1 MSRARIEKNR
11 STGGTSSNTTN
22 YTNREDDDTYRSM
35 GINNNTSSSS
45 SSSSSTPSSS
55 SGNNNIFTINR
66 DERWRSNGQ
75 RTGSVRLVAVGGGI
89 VAIATSDNQIYLW
102 NSLNDDPV
110 ELIEI
115 KGSKPENS
123 KVYSLAVDPTG
134 RHILICTVSAGS
146 GTAYYCN
153 WILNNS
159 GSSSSNK
166 PVARELTGLRGY
178 IIETVAWNPAS
189 QNTATAVSGTTVNT
203 TTKKNLPNEERTG
216 TILLGTVNGRIVS
229 CSIEDKKERNVTR
242 LFDTNSGSGE
252 ILPITSLRWDSWGT
266 SDTNTQHFILA
277 VTGKPLRYY
286 EFSGGPSIETVF
298 ANAANKSQ
306 LFHEIR
312 GGPTE
317 TKISPDL
324 YITYASTNPNK
335 PETVTFLTG
344 VGLYTGRVQYNA
356 SGGSGTIADPKLL
369 PYPSFSTSTTKS
381 LNPSNDISSTNY
393 NSNSSSASI
402 MVTPVPIGLAVT
414 PFHYLLLYR
423 QRIVA
428 VSRIS
433 HGIIFEQAFGEE
445 RLGTMRGVVI
455 DAPGRLLSSTYIFSD
470 RNIFRIGIS
479 DESRDVWKLYLARN
493 DFESARKYAKN
504 DAVRAKKVNE
514 AEAEHMFATGR
525 AQEAAVA
532 FARTTKPFEETC
544 LRFISGG
551 YRDALQSYLS
561 LVLGDLKTRPLI
573 TAAVTTTSGK
583 SSKNKELANIPEK
596 DRTNAPQRTVLC
608 TWLLEMYLD
617 RLNVLHA
624 TSLIH
629 NGSEDDEYNTVAS
642 QLRNFLREHTS
653 EIDRNTALSLMA
665 GYGRTAELLFYCRL
679 IGEWGR
685 IVSHHISRGEWSDA
699 VEAIKEATASDSSFG
714 GQNSEIPVG
723 DINSQQELWY
733 RYSSVLV
740 SVLPAE
746 TVDGWKE
753 CPDLDPSRLI
763 PTLVRYELVRSSSL
777 NSSINTSISTPV
789 ARSIDINNTNTSI
802 SEASVSKA
810 GIAATI
816 DVALLYLEW
825 IIDEGIIGRHQRDAR
840 SRAIHNLLLS
850 LYAAQPIEDPLLQY
864 LDDCLSDL
872 SPAPPAGSALGSG
885 GYLSPVMT
893 HLLNEKDK
901 EEHPHDDHHNNNDSS
916 DTPPFDLQFGLRTC
930 LENNRKRACV
940 RIYCAMGLYVEAVDL
955 ALTVDVE
962 LAKDAA
968 NRPPRDETTLRK
980 RLWTRIAV
988 HIVSHGGGAAGAIEV
1003 MEQSACLRIEDVLAY
1018 FPGTTTI
1025 GDFKTEVTESLR
1037 EADLAIAGLR
1047 TEMRNYTETAE
1058 LIRTD
1063 IKALRN
1069 RCGAVRV
1076 GQKCDVCRD
1085 PVLSRHFYLFPCGH
1099 AFHNDCLLADMMKHL
1114 NSSQRRRVGE
1124 LTQLVQ
1130 RMQTLLS
1137 AVADGGASVL
1147 TTLGVTAELSSLG
1160 IAPEARA
1167 TAADIKMTLT
1177 SRSEEMQGELDRY
1190 VAGECLYCGDVM
1202 IRSIADPLGTDY
1214 AAESDRLNEGII
1226 ASDEDEWAI

>member
-1 MSRARIEKNR
+1 MSRPRIEKTR
-11 STGGTSSNTTN
+11 STGGTSSNTNN
-22 YTNREDDDTYRSM
+22 YNNRDDDLNDNFRTSSSSTT
-35 GINNNTSSSS
+35 TSSSS
-45 SSSSSTPSSS
+45 S
-55 SGNNNIFTINR
+55 IFSINR
-66 DERWRSNGQ
+66 DDRWRSSGQ
-75 RTGSVRLVAVGGGI
+75 RLGSLRLVTVGGN
-89 VAIATSDNQIYLW
+89 VVVIATSDNQVYLW
-102 NSLNDDPV
+102 NNLNDEPA

-115 KGSKPENS
+115 KGSKPESS
-123 KVYSLAVDPTG
+123 KIYSIAVDPTG
-134 RHILICTVSAGS
+134 KHILICLVSAGS

-153 WILNNS
+153 WT
-159 GSSSSNK
+159 SSSSSSNNK
-166 PVARELTGLRGY
+166 PVARELNGLRGY
-178 IIETVAWNPAS
+178 IIETVAWSP
-189 QNTATAVSGTTVNT
+189 SGAIIAN
-203 TTKKNLPNEERTG
+203 KKSAPNDDRTG
-216 TILLGTVNGRIVS
+216 TILLGTNNGRIIS
-229 CSIEDKKERNVTR
+229 CSIEDKKERNISR
-242 LFDTNSGSGE
+242 LFDTSVASGE

-266 SDTNTQHFILA
+266 SETNMQHFILA
-277 VTGKPLRYY
+277 ITGKPLRYY
-286 EFSGGPSIETVF
+286 EFSGGPTIEAVF
-298 ANAANKSQ
+298 ASAANKSQ

-312 GGPTE
+312 GGTE
-317 TKISPDL
+317 TKITPDL
-324 YITYASTNPNK
+324 YIQYSPTNTNK
-335 PETVTFLTG
+335 PESVTFLTG
-344 VGLYTGRVQYNA
+344 VGLYTGRIQYNN

-369 PYPSFSTSTTKS
+369 PYPSFSTSNTKS
-381 LNPSNDISSTNY
+381 LNPNDINTTT
-393 NSNSSSASI
+393 SNSSSNTTT
-402 MVTPVPIGLAVT
+402 VTPVPLGLAVT

-433 HGIIFEQAFGEE
+433 HSIIFEQAFSED
-445 RLGTMRGVVI
+445 RHGTMRGVYI
-455 DAPGRLLSSTYIFSD
+455 DTSSNKLSNIISIFSD
-470 RNIFRIGIS
+470 RYIFRVGIS
-479 DESRDVWKLYLARN
+479 DESRDIWKLYLARN

-504 DAVRAKKVNE
+504 DETRLRKVYE
-514 AEAEHMFATGR
+514 AEAEHMFTTGR
-525 AQEAAVA
+525 AQEAAAA
-532 FARTTKPFEETC
+532 FARTNKPFEETC

-551 YRDALQSYLS
+551 YRDALQSYLL
-561 LVLGDLKTRPLI
+561 LVLDDLKTRPLMM
-573 TAAVTTTSGK
+573 AALPTTGK

-624 TSLIH
+624 SSLIH
-629 NGSEDDEYNTVAS
+629 HGGDDDNEYNIVAS

-653 EIDRNTALSLMA
+653 EIDQTTALSLMA
-665 GYGRTAELLFYCRL
+665 GHGRIAELLFYCRL

-685 IVSHHISRGEWSDA
+685 IVSHHISRGEWLDA
-699 VEAIKEATASDSSFG
+699 VEAIKEAKPSDSSFG
-714 GQNSEIPVG
+714 GQNSEVPIG
-723 DINSQQELWY
+723 DANSQQELWY
-733 RYSSVLV
+733 RHSAVLI

-746 TVDGWKE
+746 TVEGWKE
-753 CPDLDPSRLI
+753 CIDLDPARLI
-763 PTLVRYELVRSSSL
+763 PTLVRYELVRSS
-777 NSSINTSISTPV
+777 NINNTSTITSTPV
-789 ARSIDINNTNTSI
+789 AKSIDINNTNTSI
-802 SEASVSKA
+802 SEASISKA
-810 GIAATI
+810 SVAATI

-825 IIDEGIIGRHQRDAR
+825 VIDEGIIGRHQRDAK
-840 SRAIHNLLLS
+840 SKAIHNLLLS
-850 LYAAQPIEDPLLQY
+850 LYATQPIEDPLLHY

-885 GYLSPVMT
+885 GYLSPVVT
-893 HLLNEKDK
+893 HLINEKDK
-901 EEHPHDDHHNNNDSS
+901 DDHHHDNHEHL

-955 ALTVDVE
+955 ALSVDVE
-962 LAKDAA
+962 LAKDSA

-988 HIVSHGGGAAGAIEV
+988 HVVSNGGGAGGAIEV
-1003 MEQSACLRIEDVLAY
+1003 MEQSGCLRIEDVLAY
-1018 FPGTTTI
+1018 FPGATTI

-1037 EADLAIAGLR
+1037 EADQAIAGLR
-1047 TEMRNYTETAE
+1047 AEMRNYTETAE

-1114 NSSQRRRVGE
+1114 NTSQRRRVGE

-1137 AVADGGASVL
+1137 AVAEGGTGVL
-1147 TTLGVTAELSSLG
+1147 TTPGVTAELASLG
-1160 IAPEARA
+1160 IAPEVRA

-1177 SRSEEMQGELDRY
+1177 SRSEEMQAELDRY

-1202 IRSIADPLGTDY
+1202 IRSIADPLGTDF
-1214 AAESDRLNEGII
+1214 AAEADRVNEGII
-1226 ASDEDEWAI
+1226 PGDEDEWAI